1 MNAPTPLARLD
12 PADAQLYAKVE
23 YLHPSGSMKHRSI
36 PPFLDSLMAG
46 GELRPG
52 QRIAVR
58 SAGSAA
64 VSLAWSAARIG
75 CGAIAVVPP
84 GVPPNTL
91 RMLRWLG
98 AECHRL
104 PPREATEL
112 MTELRSGTDTYV
124 LEQAGEPGL
133 IDHYRS
139 VAVEILDEMPDT
151 VAIVVGIGTGLSITG
166 IAREVRDRGSS
177 CRVFGVEPSEA
188 AIASGRPWAPHHIPG
203 LAPPI
208 AQPLLEH
215 ALLTGIVTVSSEE
228 AWRQAREAARR
239 SGLLLGPSSGA
250 TVVAAWKLRE
260 RRVRG
265 PVVSICACS
274 INDYLEGAPEP
285 VSPPPAADAAMAGG
299 HG

>member
-1 MNAPTPLARLD
+1 
-12 PADAQLYAKVE
+12 
-23 YLHPSGSMKHRSI
+23 MKHRSI
-36 PPFLDSLMAG
+36 PPFLDSLMVR

-52 QRIAVR
+52 QSIAVR

-64 VSLAWSAARIG
+64 VSVAWSAARIG
-75 CGAIAVVPP
+75 CGAIAVLPP
-84 GVPPNTL
+84 GAPPNML

-112 MTELRSGTDTYV
+112 MAELRSRTDTYV
-124 LEQAGEPGL
+124 LEQASEPGL

-139 VAVEILDEMPDT
+139 VAAEILDEMPDT
-151 VAIVVGIGTGLSITG
+151 GAIAVGIGTGLSITG

-177 CRVFGVEPSEA
+177 CRVFGVEPAEA

-215 ALLTGIVTVSSEE
+215 ALLAGIVAVSSEE

-239 SGLLLGPSSGA
+239 SGLPLGPSSGA
-250 TVVAAWKLRE
+250 TVAAARELRE
-260 RRVRG
+260 RGLRG

-285 VSPPPAADAAMAGG
+285 IISVPAAGAATAGG